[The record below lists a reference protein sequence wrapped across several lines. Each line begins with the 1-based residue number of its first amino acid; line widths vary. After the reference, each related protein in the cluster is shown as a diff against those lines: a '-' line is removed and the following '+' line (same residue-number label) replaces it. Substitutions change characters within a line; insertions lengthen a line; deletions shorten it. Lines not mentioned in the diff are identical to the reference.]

1 LAERV
6 IRAASRRDPADAI
19 LRETLKSERGLSREA
34 ASCVSRAVFAY
45 YRWRGWLDQHEPL
58 CVQIETALDLAAR
71 FSKESR
77 SFSDAEIVAR
87 SVPQWVTAEVTLTP
101 AWARSLQAQPKLWLR
116 ARPGEAAAL
125 ATSLGGCHLLSD
137 AVSTEILEYRGPED
151 LFRTSAFQEGRFEI
165 QDISSQA
172 VGLVCA
178 PQAGE
183 TWWDACAGEGGK
195 TLHFSDLMRNK
206 GIIWASD
213 MVAWRLQK
221 LKRRAA
227 RAAVFNY
234 RTILWDG
241 RAKLPTRTK
250 FDGVLVDAPCSGIG
264 TWQRNPHARW
274 NTTPEDVNELGALQA
289 ELLVNASGAVKSGG
303 KLIYAVCTLARSET
317 VAVIE
322 RFEQLR
328 PEFQRLELSNPLA
341 GQRQFVSELWLWP
354 QEFGGNGMFVAA
366 WLRN

>member
-1 LAERV
+1 MSD
-6 IRAASRRDPADAI
+6 SRLTEGR
-19 LRETLKSERGLSREA
+19 
-34 ASCVSRAVFAY
+34 
-45 YRWRGWLDQHEPL
+45 YRPGDEL
-58 CVQIETALDLAAR
+58 CH
-71 FSKESR
+71 
-77 SFSDAEIVAR
+77 
-87 SVPQWVTAEVTLTP
+87 TLTDP
-101 AWARSLQAQPKLWLR
+101 
-116 ARPGEAAAL
+116 
-125 ATSLGGCHLLSD
+125 
-137 AVSTEILEYRGPED
+137 EINP
-151 LFRTSAFQEGRFEI
+151 F
-165 QDISSQA
+165 
-172 VGLVCA
+172 
-178 PQAGE
+178 
-183 TWWDACAGEGGK
+183 
-195 TLHFSDLMRNK
+195 
-206 GIIWASD
+206 
-213 MVAWRLQK
+213 LQK
-221 LKRRAA
+221 LKKRTA
-227 RAAVFNY
+227 RAKVFNY
-234 RTILWDG
+234 RADEWNGG
-241 RAKLPTRTK
+241 RKLPTRTK